1 MEMIH
6 KDIEVKSKKDVF
18 YIYPL
23 GDVHIGVFNCAESH
37 FKRLVQYIARK
48 KNAYW
53 FGGGDFCDCI
63 AISDPRFTFRS
74 LADWIFTGTVKD
86 IKEALT
92 DISKQERD
100 RFCEIVAPI
109 KDKCI
114 ALIEGNHEAVYMK
127 RLHNGHQYIL
137 CEQLGV
143 RNMTDCG
150 FIRLNF
156 KIPNSAGRV
165 VKIWA
170 MHGCGA
176 GRSVGAEPNHLM
188 RMGQI
193 ADADIVLRGHC
204 FSEDTELLTT
214 NGWVKY
220 SNITVGDEIYNYNIV
235 ENRIQ
240 KDAVQDKFV
249 FDDYKSLIRI
259 KNLHT
264 DLLVTPKHDIVYRYI
279 SQRPNKHYKHLWLK
293 KPATFFQ
300 NKVLSVE
307 LPCASVIHQ
316 NNCSIEDCWIRLIG
330 LLISEGHFRKNC
342 RPVKNKHRNPHAGIQ
357 IYQREGNEAY
367 IRDVLVECNLD
378 FSEYNKKDAGKIS
391 VIRGHPY
398 ETHNNTIV
406 FYIKEK
412 SAKQVRQIISSK
424 QIPKCVFRFSEQ
436 QFDIFVEAMI
446 YGDGSIKGNNAYAYY
461 SNDTQLLDT
470 LQCLCAIFGYRTKL
484 NLKKFC
490 LNLTKRLTTTIT
502 RKAITEKQYTGKVW
516 CVNTKNGTVIV
527 RRNGCVTI
535 TGNSHTFRIEPS
547 EPHLFIPDKGHLPDE
562 AYQREVYKA
571 NWGCWLKS
579 YAKGPPTYDSQA
591 AYPPRPLKAL
601 EIKIKPFHS
610 TSVKVCGKSVIQTKP
625 LIQLTECPYEFEE

>member
-23 GDVHIGVFNCAESH
+23 GDIHLGTFNCAESH
-37 FKRLVQYIARK
+37 FRRLVKYIARK

-63 AISDPRFTFRS
+63 AVSDPRFTFRS

-100 RFCEIVAPI
+100 RFCEIVEPI
-109 KDKCI
+109 KDKCL

-127 RLHNGHQYIL
+127 RLNNGHQYIL

-193 ADADIVLRGHC
+193 ADADIVLRGH
-204 FSEDTELLTT
+204 
-214 NGWVKY
+214 
-220 SNITVGDEIYNYNIV
+220 
-235 ENRIQ
+235 
-240 KDAVQDKFV
+240 
-249 FDDYKSLIRI
+249 
-259 KNLHT
+259 
-264 DLLVTPKHDIVYRYI
+264 
-279 SQRPNKHYKHLWLK
+279 
-293 KPATFFQ
+293 
-300 NKVLSVE
+300 
-307 LPCASVIHQ
+307 
-316 NNCSIEDCWIRLIG
+316 
-330 LLISEGHFRKNC
+330 
-342 RPVKNKHRNPHAGIQ
+342 
-357 IYQREGNEAY
+357 
-367 IRDVLVECNLD
+367 
-378 FSEYNKKDAGKIS
+378 
-391 VIRGHPY
+391 
-398 ETHNNTIV
+398 
-406 FYIKEK
+406 
-412 SAKQVRQIISSK
+412 
-424 QIPKCVFRFSEQ
+424 
-436 QFDIFVEAMI
+436 
-446 YGDGSIKGNNAYAYY
+446 
-461 SNDTQLLDT
+461 
-470 LQCLCAIFGYRTKL
+470 
-484 NLKKFC
+484 
-490 LNLTKRLTTTIT
+490 
-502 RKAITEKQYTGKVW
+502 
-516 CVNTKNGTVIV
+516 
-527 RRNGCVTI
+527 
-535 TGNSHTFRIEPS
+535 SHTFRIEPS